1 MRRSTRLVLA
11 AGATLVAC
19 LFSVALAG
27 NQAPPAPRPPMA
39 EEVFKNIQVL
49 KGIPVDQFMGTMG
62 FFASATGL
70 NCTDC
75 HVEESGGS
83 WARYADDNALKQQ
96 TRRMVVMMNTINRTN
111 FGGRQVVTCNTCHR
125 GTSRPNVMPSINA
138 LYGEPPPDEP
148 GDPFEQAAG
157 QPPPDQVLD
166 KYLAAV
172 GGPQRLAALTSLSAK
187 GTYMGF
193 DDADKSAME
202 VLARA
207 PGERTTIVHTL
218 LGDSTTT
225 IAGGTG
231 WITAPPTD
239 KPVPLMWIT
248 GQELEGVRLEAE
260 LFFPARIKQALTKW
274 RTGLPALLGDRE
286 VVTVQGN
293 TASGGVV
300 TLCFDAETGLLVRLV
315 RYTESPVGRLVTRVD
330 YHEYREVAG
339 VKIPSRWTVSWLSG
353 RSVFELTDVQPNAQ
367 IPPARFA
374 RPAL

>member
-1 MRRSTRLVLA
+1 MPRSTRVFLA
-11 AGATLVAC
+11 AGATLVVC
-19 LFSVALAG
+19 LFSVALTG
-27 NQAPPAPRPPMA
+27 SQAPGPRPPMA

-49 KGIPVDQFMGTMG
+49 KGIPVDEFMGTMG
-62 FFASATGL
+62 FFSSSTGL

-75 HVEESGGS
+75 HVDESGGS

-96 TRRMVVMMNTINRTN
+96 TRRMIVMMAAINRTN

-125 GTSRPNVMPSINA
+125 GNSRPNVMPSING
-138 LYGEPPPDEP
+138 LYSEPPPDEP
-148 GDPFEQAAG
+148 GDPFAQAAG
-157 QPPPDQVLD
+157 QPSPDQVLD

-172 GGPQRLAALTSLSAK
+172 GGPQRLAALTSLTAK

-193 DDADKSAME
+193 DDADKSPME
-202 VLARA
+202 VFARA
-207 PGERTTIVHTL
+207 PGERTTVVHTL

-225 IAGGTG
+225 IAGGAG
-231 WITAPPTD
+231 WIAAPPTD
-239 KPVPLMWIT
+239 KPIPLMWIT

-260 LFFPARIKQALTKW
+260 LFFPVRIKQALTKW

-286 VVTVQGN
+286 VVTVQGD
-293 TASGGVV
+293 TASGGVA

-315 RYTESPVGRLVTRVD
+315 RYTASPVGRLVTRVD
-330 YHEYREVAG
+330 YHDYRDVAG

-353 RSVFELTDVQPNAQ
+353 RSQFELTDVQPNAQ

>member
-1 MRRSTRLVLA
+1 MGRSTRIFIA
-11 AGATLVAC
+11 ASATLVAC
-19 LFSVALAG
+19 LFSAALAG
-27 NQAPPAPRPPMA
+27 SQAPPAPRPPMA

-75 HVEESGGS
+75 HVDESGGS

-125 GTSRPNVMPSINA
+125 GSSRPNVMPSINA

-148 GDPFEQAAG
+148 GDPFAQAAG

-172 GGPQRLAALTSLSAK
+172 GGPQRLAALTSLTAK

-202 VLARA
+202 IFARA

-231 WITAPPTD
+231 WIAAPPTD

-286 VVTVQGN
+286 VVTVQGD
-293 TASGGVV
+293 TASGGVA

-330 YHEYREVAG
+330 YHEYRDVAG

-367 IPPARFA
+367 VPPARFA